1 MTHLS
6 ELISSSF
13 PGSLTTPPGHRLKRK
28 IGRAGFFRLLEVIM
42 VLMLIGMLILVGI
55 NVFLRIGFNTGLD
68 FAEEVPRFMFIWLT
82 FCGAVVAMKQNTHI
96 NVSMFV
102 HMVGKPVQK
111 LFYVITQLLVLVCG
125 IYITYGTVMLHT
137 VISENA
143 SPVLQ
148 ISTLWVYGVTY
159 IAGPGLALI
168 AFVNLIRLAMGRV
181 TDNELAEK
189 HEEEPE
195 ELAAHALDK
204 MGEDLARAEANRQQA
219 GDRK

>member
-1 MTHLS
+1 M
-6 ELISSSF
+6 
-13 PGSLTTPPGHRLKRK
+13 GK
-28 IGRAGFFRLLEVIM
+28 ILDTMSASAIRLLEIIM
-42 VLMLIGMLILVGI
+42 VVMMIGMLILVGI
-55 NVFLRIGFNTGLD
+55 NVFLRIGFNSGVD

-96 NVSMFV
+96 NVNMFV

-111 LFYVITQLLVLVCG
+111 LFYAITQVLVLICG

-137 VISENA
+137 VIAENA

-168 AFVNLIRLAMGRV
+168 AFVNLIRLALGRV
-181 TDNELAEK
+181 TDQELAESHEDDPEMLAERELDK
-189 HEEEPE
+189 VGEELAHEEE
-195 ELAAHALDK
+195 
-204 MGEDLARAEANRQQA
+204 ARRAQA
-219 GDRK
+219 GEKK